1 MAQHGTLTLRREDG
15 RVVAEQISVADTLV
29 RRMRGLIARRP
40 LVPGHGIVLR
50 PAFSMHTAFLRHPID
65 VVFLDADLV
74 VVRIVETLRP
84 FRTASYRAA
93 REIVELAPGE
103 CARRGLD
110 EGDRVAWAPTT
121 SLDAAPGG
129 ARAPL
134 PEHRGAV
141 LVATADGRFA
151 RLARFLLDGRGVGV
165 AATVRPDEVSDTLYE
180 EHIDVVLLDAGDEL
194 ADALRTAGA
203 ARAQSPETVVVVV
216 GDGAAGRAP
225 ASLYVFDK
233 WDETDEAIS
242 AVEDA
247 LPARA

>member
-1 MAQHGTLTLRREDG
+1 M
-15 RVVAEQISVADTLV
+15 AEQIAVADTLL
-29 RRMRGLIARRP
+29 RRMRGLIGRRSLP
-40 LVPGHGIVLR
+40 SGVGIVLR
-50 PAFSMHTAFLRHPID
+50 PAFSMHTAFVSFPID

-74 VVRIVETLRP
+74 VVKIEEGLRP
-84 FRTASYRAA
+84 FRTATYRGA
-93 REIVELAPGE
+93 REIVELAAGE

-121 SLDAAPGG
+121 SLETVPGEV
-129 ARAPL
+129 RSPL

-141 LVATADGRFA
+141 LVATDDGRFA

-216 GDGAAGRAP
+216 GDGATERAP
-225 ASLYVFDK
+225 SALYVFDK
-233 WDETDEAIS
+233 WHETDEAIS

-247 LPARA
+247 LPLRV